1 MKITFKFAH
10 AAAEIDIPDA
20 NLLADLHPAKE
31 GAPAGTGG
39 TAAPAR
45 QGGAAVPGGEAARGE
60 AAIVEA
66 ALKNPIGTPRLGD
79 IVRRGETVAV
89 VTSDITRPMPSYK
102 VLPAVVAELRRGG
115 IGEKDITVVLGL
127 GSHRPHTDAER
138 AKLAGPEVAERVRV
152 IDSDSDDTVLLGSTK
167 RGTPVRVDRTV
178 AGADRR
184 VLLGNIEYHY
194 FAGYSGG
201 MKAIMPG
208 VSTREAIRHNHGFML
223 EPGAEAGRIDGNP
236 VREDIDEV
244 LSFCPADFIVNVV
257 LSEDKKI
264 TAAFAGHPLEAH
276 RAGCRAL
283 DLIYKTPIPERA
295 DIVVVSAGG
304 FPKDINLYQA
314 QKALDNA
321 KYAVKDG
328 GILIFHAACTEG
340 YGEKMFEEWIKTKL
354 PEDMLREI
362 RENFRLGAHKAA
374 AIAQVM
380 GRAEIFFV
388 SALPGGDIPPGM
400 TSFADIPSALAEAF
414 RRKGKNAMVI
424 AMPMGGSTLPVPA

>member
-1 MKITFKFAH
+1 MKILFKFARE
-10 AAAEIDIPDA
+10 AAEVDIPDR
-20 NLLADLHPAKE
+20 NLIADLHPAKE
-31 GAPAGTGG
+31 PGAGPAD
-39 TAAPAR
+39 
-45 QGGAAVPGGEAARGE
+45 EAAL
-60 AAIVEA
+60 VEA
-66 ALKNPIGTPRLGD
+66 ALAGPIGTPRLSG
-79 IVRRGETVAV
+79 IVRRGEKVIV
-89 VTSDITRPMPSYK
+89 VTSDITRPMPSYR
-102 VLPAVVAELRRGG
+102 VLPGVIAELLRGG
-115 IGEKDITVVLGL
+115 VEEKDITVVLGL

-138 AKLAGPEVAERVRV
+138 GKLVGADLAGRIRVV
-152 IDSDSDDTVLLGSTK
+152 DSDPDDTILCGTTK

-223 EPGAEAGRIDGNP
+223 EPGAAAGRLEGNP

-244 LSFCPADFIVNVV
+244 LSICPADFILNVI

-264 TAAFAGHPLEAH
+264 TEAFAGHPLEAH

-283 DLIYKTPIPERA
+283 DRIYKTPIPERA
-295 DIVVVSAGG
+295 DIVIVSAGG

-321 KYAVKDG
+321 KYAAKDG

-340 YGEKMFEEWIKTKL
+340 YGEKMFEDWIKTK
-354 PEDMLREI
+354 PPADMLREI
-362 RENFRLGAHKAA
+362 REDFRLGAHKAA
-374 AIAQVM
+374 AIAAVM
-380 GRAEIFFV
+380 GKADIFFV
-388 SALPGGDIPPGM
+388 SALGAADIPPGM
-400 TSFADIPSALAEAF
+400 TPYADIPSALAEAF
-414 RRKGKNAMVI
+414 RLKGKDATVI
-424 AMPMGGSTLPVPA
+424 AMPMGGSTLPTGG